1 MTTNTIRPHE
11 DHPIAAELDRRAD
24 SSSHQLRA
32 ISASVIGNA
41 LEWFD
46 FTVYAFLAAIIGKH
60 FFPSTDETTA
70 LLSSFAVFGV
80 GFVARPLGGVL
91 IGLFG
96 DRMGRK
102 PALLLTI
109 VMMAAGTGL
118 IGVLPTY
125 ASIGVAAPILLVI
138 ARLLQGFS
146 AGGEWGGSASFL
158 VEWAPP
164 HRRGFFGSFHPA
176 SIFLGQLSG
185 LGTTAL
191 VTSAIGSDA
200 MSDWGWRIPFL
211 IGALVG
217 PLGLLIRRTVD
228 ETPAFRRAAVEAP
241 AAGEEPAIWHSLIHA
256 FCFVAV
262 QSVVVYTFFSYF
274 PTFMQKYLHLS
285 ASQALWST
293 TFANGMVM
301 LTCLAAGALSDR
313 IGRKPLML
321 VHCLAFLVLT
331 YPLMALLLTNGASLT
346 MIVVIQA
353 FLGLLTGLFL
363 GSFPAA
369 LVEFFPTRRR
379 LTGLGTAYNL
389 SSMVFGGFAPFIA
402 TWLINATGSPIAVSG
417 YVMFAALLST
427 VAVWRLR
434 ETAHTTL
441 R

>member
-1 MTTNTIRPHE
+1 MRSMGGIRVSTNLE
-11 DHPIAAELDRRAD
+11 DRKPPG
-24 SSSHQLRA
+24 HQQFRA
-32 ISASVIGNA
+32 ISASVVGNA
-41 LEWFD
+41 LEWYD

-60 FFPSTDETTA
+60 FFPSTDDTTA

-96 DRMGRK
+96 DKMGRK

-125 ASIGVAAPILLVI
+125 ASIGVAAPILLVL

-164 HRRGFFGSFHPA
+164 DRRGLFGSFHPA

-191 VTSAIGSDA
+191 LTSAIGSDA
-200 MSDWGWRIPFL
+200 MSDWGWRVPFL
-211 IGALVG
+211 FGALVG

-228 ETPAFRRAAVEAP
+228 ETPAFKRAVVAP
-241 AAGEEPAIWHSLIHA
+241 SSLITEDDRPVWLTLIHA

-274 PTFMQKYLHLS
+274 PTFMQRYLHLT

-293 TFANGMVM
+293 TLANAVVM
-301 LTCLAAGALSDR
+301 LTCLAAGAISDR

-321 VHCLAFLVLT
+321 VHCVAFLVLT
-331 YPLMALLLTNGASLT
+331 YPLMALLLTSGASLT
-346 MIVVIQA
+346 TIVAVQA

-363 GSFPAA
+363 GAFPAA
-369 LVEFFPTRRR
+369 LVELFPTCRR

-402 TWLINATGSPIAVSG
+402 TWLINLTGSPIAVSG
-417 YVMFAALLST
+417 YVMFAAILST
-427 VAVWRLR
+427 VAVWQLR
-434 ETAHTTL
+434 ETAHSKL

>member
-1 MTTNTIRPHE
+1 MSTNLE
-11 DHPIAAELDRRAD
+11 DRKSPG
-24 SSSHQLRA
+24 HQQFRA
-32 ISASVIGNA
+32 ITASVIGNA
-41 LEWFD
+41 LEWYD

-60 FFPSTDETTA
+60 FFPSTDDTTA

-96 DRMGRK
+96 DKMGRK

-125 ASIGVAAPILLVI
+125 ASIGVAAPILLVL

-164 HRRGFFGSFHPA
+164 NRRGLFGSFHPA

-191 VTSAIGSDA
+191 LTSAIGSDA

-211 IGALVG
+211 LGALVG

-228 ETPAFRRAAVEAP
+228 ETPAFKRAVVASSTLVSEDNTP
-241 AAGEEPAIWHSLIHA
+241 LWLTLIHA

-274 PTFMQKYLHLS
+274 PTFMQKYLHLT

-293 TFANGMVM
+293 TLANAVVMV
-301 LTCLAAGALSDR
+301 TCLAAGAISDR

-321 VHCLAFLVLT
+321 VHCVAFLVLT
-331 YPLMALLLTNGASLT
+331 YPLMALLLTSGASLT
-346 MIVVIQA
+346 TVVAIQA

-363 GSFPAA
+363 GAFPAA

-379 LTGLGTAYNL
+379 LIGLGTAYNL

-402 TWLINATGSPIAVSG
+402 TWLIAQTGSPIAVSG
-417 YVMFAALLST
+417 YVMFAAILST

-434 ETAHTTL
+434 ETAHSGL

>member
-1 MTTNTIRPHE
+1 MSTNLE
-11 DHPIAAELDRRAD
+11 DRKPPG
-24 SSSHQLRA
+24 HQQFRA
-32 ISASVIGNA
+32 IIASVIGNA
-41 LEWFD
+41 LEWYD

-60 FFPSTDETTA
+60 FFPSTDDTTA

-96 DRMGRK
+96 DKMGRK

-118 IGVLPTY
+118 IGILPTY
-125 ASIGVAAPILLVI
+125 ASIGVAAPILLVL

-164 HRRGFFGSFHPA
+164 DRRGLFGSFHPA

-191 VTSAIGSDA
+191 LTSAIGSDA
-200 MSDWGWRIPFL
+200 MSDWGWRVPFL
-211 IGALVG
+211 FGALVG

-228 ETPAFRRAAVEAP
+228 ETPAFKRAVVAP
-241 AAGEEPAIWHSLIHA
+241 SSLVTEDDRPVWLTLIHA

-274 PTFMQKYLHLS
+274 PTFMQRYLHLT

-293 TFANGMVM
+293 TLANAVVM
-301 LTCLAAGALSDR
+301 LTCLAAGAISDR

-321 VHCLAFLVLT
+321 VHCVAFLVLT
-331 YPLMALLLTNGASLT
+331 YPLMALLLTSGASLT
-346 MIVVIQA
+346 TIVAVQA

-363 GSFPAA
+363 GAFPAA
-369 LVEFFPTRRR
+369 LVELFPTRRR

-402 TWLINATGSPIAVSG
+402 TWLINLTGSPIAVSG
-417 YVMFAALLST
+417 YVMFAAILST

-434 ETAHTTL
+434 ETAHSKL

>member
-1 MTTNTIRPHE
+1 VSTNLE
-11 DHPIAAELDRRAD
+11 DRKSPG
-24 SSSHQLRA
+24 HQQFRA
-32 ISASVIGNA
+32 ITASVIGNA
-41 LEWFD
+41 LEWYD

-60 FFPSTDETTA
+60 FFPSTDDTTA

-96 DRMGRK
+96 DKMGRK

-125 ASIGVAAPILLVI
+125 ASIGVAAPILLVL

-164 HRRGFFGSFHPA
+164 NRRGLFGSFHPA

-191 VTSAIGSDA
+191 LTSAIGSDA

-211 IGALVG
+211 LGALVG

-228 ETPAFRRAAVEAP
+228 ETPAFKRAVVASSTLVSEDNTP
-241 AAGEEPAIWHSLIHA
+241 LWLTLIHA

-274 PTFMQKYLHLS
+274 PTFMQKYLHLT

-293 TFANGMVM
+293 TLANAVVMV
-301 LTCLAAGALSDR
+301 TCLAAGAISDR

-321 VHCLAFLVLT
+321 VHCVAFLVLT
-331 YPLMALLLTNGASLT
+331 YPLMALLLTSGASLT
-346 MIVVIQA
+346 TVVAIQA

-363 GSFPAA
+363 GAFPAA

-379 LTGLGTAYNL
+379 LIGLGTAYNL

-402 TWLINATGSPIAVSG
+402 TWLIAQTGSPIAVSG
-417 YVMFAALLST
+417 YVMFAAILST

-434 ETAHTTL
+434 ETAHSGL

>member
-1 MTTNTIRPHE
+1 MGGIRVSTNLE
-11 DHPIAAELDRRAD
+11 DRRPPG
-24 SSSHQLRA
+24 HQQFRA

-41 LEWFD
+41 LEWYD

-60 FFPSTDETTA
+60 FFPSTDDTTA

-96 DRMGRK
+96 DKMGRK

-118 IGVLPTY
+118 IGILPTY
-125 ASIGVAAPILLVI
+125 ASIGVAAPILLVL

-164 HRRGFFGSFHPA
+164 NRRGLFGSFHPA

-191 VTSAIGSDA
+191 LTSAIGSDA
-200 MSDWGWRIPFL
+200 MSDWGWRVPFL
-211 IGALVG
+211 FGALVG

-228 ETPAFRRAAVEAP
+228 ETPAFKRAVVAP
-241 AAGEEPAIWHSLIHA
+241 SSLITEDDRPVWLTLIHA

-274 PTFMQKYLHLS
+274 PTFMQKYLHLT

-293 TFANGMVM
+293 TLANAVVMV
-301 LTCLAAGALSDR
+301 TCLAAGAISDR

-321 VHCLAFLVLT
+321 IHCVAFLVLT
-331 YPLMALLLTNGASLT
+331 YPLMALLLASGASLAT
-346 MIVVIQA
+346 VVAIQA

-363 GSFPAA
+363 GAFPAA

-402 TWLINATGSPIAVSG
+402 TWLINQTGSPIAVSG
-417 YVMFAALLST
+417 YVMFAAILST

-434 ETAHTTL
+434 ETAYSGL

>member
-1 MTTNTIRPHE
+1 MGGIRVSTNLE
-11 DHPIAAELDRRAD
+11 DRKSPGDHR
-24 SSSHQLRA
+24 LRA

-41 LEWFD
+41 LEWYD

-60 FFPSTDETTA
+60 FFPSTDDTTA

-96 DRMGRK
+96 DKMGRK

-125 ASIGVAAPILLVI
+125 ASIGVAAPILLVL

-164 HRRGFFGSFHPA
+164 DRRGLFGSFHPA

-191 VTSAIGSDA
+191 LTSAIGSDA
-200 MSDWGWRIPFL
+200 MSDWGWRVPFL
-211 IGALVG
+211 FGALVG

-228 ETPAFRRAAVEAP
+228 ETPAFKRAVVAP
-241 AAGEEPAIWHSLIHA
+241 SSLITEDDRPVWLTLIHA

-274 PTFMQKYLHLS
+274 PTFMQRYLHLT

-293 TFANGMVM
+293 TLANAVVM
-301 LTCLAAGALSDR
+301 LTCLAAGAISDR

-321 VHCLAFLVLT
+321 VHCVAFLVLT
-331 YPLMALLLTNGASLT
+331 YPLMALLLTSGASLT
-346 MIVVIQA
+346 TIVAVQA

-363 GSFPAA
+363 GAFPAA
-369 LVEFFPTRRR
+369 LVELFPTRRR

-402 TWLINATGSPIAVSG
+402 TWLINQTGSPIAVSG
-417 YVMFAALLST
+417 YVMFAAILST

-434 ETAHTTL
+434 ETAHSRL